1 MPLPNFICVGA
12 EKAGTTPLSLIL
24 RQHRDIFIPRQKETR
39 FFTVLYPLQ
48 TLVLYETYFFNGHLD
63 QKAVGELTPDYM
75 RFPEVPERLREALGP
90 DLKLI
95 FCLREPLARAFSH
108 YLQCVRIM
116 EEGDSFENAV
126 ALEPQRLA
134 QNRHLGTRRAY
145 LGGSLYAGQI
155 ARFLEHFAREN
166 MFFMVLEE
174 DFGAARARTMA
185 RLFDFLGVGADPGVN
200 LRVPSTSL
208 PAPRIRFVGEGDEI
222 HFKTPRRGIDLP
234 PGAILFT
241 TGNKPGDRV
250 IPRPSPAT
258 VQHFRTLQ
266 ERMTR
271 TLPEAFAEELYRRH
285 FRDEIGR
292 VEALIGRE
300 LSVWRR

>member
-24 RQHRDIFIPRQKETR
+24 RQHRAIFVPRQKETR

-48 TLVLYETYFFNGHLD
+48 DLVLYETYFFNGYLD
-63 QKAVGELTPDYM
+63 EKAVGELTPDYM
-75 RFPEVPERLREALGP
+75 RFPEVPARLREALGP

-116 EEGDSFENAV
+116 EENESFENAV
-126 ALEPQRLA
+126 ALEAQRLA
-134 QNRHLGTRRAY
+134 QNRHLGMRRAY
-145 LGGSLYAGQI
+145 LGGSLYAAQI
-155 ARFLEHFAREN
+155 ARFLEHFPREN

-174 DFGAARARTMA
+174 DFGAGRARTMA
-185 RLFDFLGVGADPGVN
+185 RLFDFLGVGPDPAIHLNV
-200 LRVPSTSL
+200 RDTSL
-208 PAPRIRFVGEGDEI
+208 PAPRIRIVGEGDDI
-222 HFKTPRRGIDLP
+222 HFKTPKRDLALP
-234 PGAILFT
+234 PGAILFM

-258 VQHFRTLQ
+258 AEFFRTLKA
-266 ERMTR
+266 RMTR

-292 VEALIGRE
+292 VEALIGRD